1 MAHHRPC
8 ATQGGRP
15 ARDGA
20 WREERPVAR
29 LQAKS
34 LENPDEVR
42 PTPLGH
48 IDIYN
53 LDDLVIGRMVFQP
66 GWHWMEHVQPIAG
79 TSLCQYH
86 HVGVCVSGRLGN
98 RLEDGTTIEI
108 GPGMVFEIP
117 PGHDGWVIGGE
128 PFVAY
133 DVAGVRSFA
142 RIDEKTQ
149 RVLGALVFTDIVDS
163 TALAES
169 LGPARWRELVGTHN
183 ERIQL
188 ELDRYRG
195 RLVKTTGDGVL
206 ALFDGSE
213 RAVRAAAAICLAA
226 KSLGLTIRA
235 GIHTGE
241 VEVAPG
247 DVRGLAVH
255 VAARVM
261 GLAGPGQV
269 YVSATTRE
277 LVADSGLVF
286 DDAGTHELKGVSG
299 ARQLYRLAE
308 PPQG

>member
-1 MAHHRPC
+1 
-8 ATQGGRP
+8 
-15 ARDGA
+15 
-20 WREERPVAR
+20 VAR

-34 LENPDEVR
+34 LDNPDEVR
-42 PTPLGH
+42 PTPFGH

-53 LDDLVIGRMVFQP
+53 LDDLVIGRMVFEP
-66 GWHWMEHVQPIAG
+66 GWHWMEHVQPLAG

-86 HVGVCVSGRLGN
+86 HVGVCIAGRLGT
-98 RLEDGTTIEI
+98 RLEDGTTSEI

-117 PGHDGWVIGGE
+117 PGHDGWVVGDE
-128 PFVAY
+128 TFVAY

-142 RIDEKTQ
+142 RVDERTQ
-149 RVLGALVFTDIVDS
+149 RVLGALLFTDIVDS

-169 LGPARWRELVGTHN
+169 MGPTRWRELVGMHN
-183 ERIQL
+183 ERIQF

-241 VEVAPG
+241 VEVAAG

-261 GLAGPGQV
+261 ALAGPSQV
-269 YVSATTRE
+269 FVSATTRE
-277 LVADSGLVF
+277 LVADSGLMFV
-286 DDAGTHELKGVSG
+286 DAGSHELKGVSG
-299 ARQLYRLAE
+299 ARQLYCLAE
-308 PPQG
+308 GGQG

>member
-1 MAHHRPC
+1 M
-8 ATQGGRP
+8 
-15 ARDGA
+15 
-20 WREERPVAR
+20 AR

-42 PTPLGH
+42 PTPFGH

-53 LDDLVIGRMVFQP
+53 LDDLVIGRMVFEP

-86 HVGVCVSGRLGN
+86 HVGVCIAGRLAN
-98 RLEDGTTIEI
+98 RMEDGTTLEI

-117 PGHDGWVIGGE
+117 PGHDGWVVGDE
-128 PFVAY
+128 AFVAY

-142 RIDEKTQ
+142 RVDESSQ
-149 RVLGALVFTDIVDS
+149 RVLGTILFTDIVDS

-169 LGPARWRELVGTHN
+169 LGPARWRELVGIHN
-183 ERIQL
+183 ERIQF

-206 ALFDGSE
+206 ALFDGAE

-226 KSLGLTIRA
+226 MSLGLTIRA
-235 GIHTGE
+235 GVHTGE
-241 VEVAPG
+241 IEIAAG

-255 VAARVM
+255 VTARVM
-261 GLAGPGQV
+261 ALAGPSQV

-277 LVADSGLVF
+277 LVADSGLTFV
-286 DDAGTHELKGVSG
+286 DAGTHELKGVSG
-299 ARQLYRLAE
+299 ARQLYCLAE
-308 PPQG
+308 PRAA

>member
-1 MAHHRPC
+1 
-8 ATQGGRP
+8 
-15 ARDGA
+15 
-20 WREERPVAR
+20 VAR

-34 LENPDEVR
+34 LESPDEVR
-42 PTPLGH
+42 RTPFGR

-53 LDDLVIGRMVFQP
+53 LDDLVIGRMVFEP

-79 TSLCQYH
+79 TSFCQYH
-86 HVGVCVSGRLGN
+86 HVGICISGRLGN
-98 RLEDGTTIEI
+98 RLEDGTTSEI

-117 PGHDGWVIGGE
+117 PGHDGWVIGDE

-142 RIDEKTQ
+142 RVDESTQ
-149 RVLGALVFTDIVDS
+149 RVLGAVLFTDIVDS

-169 LGPARWRELVGTHN
+169 MGPARWRELVATHN
-183 ERIQL
+183 ERIQF
-188 ELDRYRG
+188 ELDRFRG

-226 KSLGLTIRA
+226 RSLGLTIRA

-241 VEVAPG
+241 VEMAAG

-261 GLAGPGQV
+261 ALAGPSQV
-269 YVSATTRE
+269 YVTATTRE
-277 LVADSGLVF
+277 LVADSGLTFV
-286 DDAGTHELKGVSG
+286 DAGSHELKGVSG
-299 ARQLYRLAE
+299 ARQLYCLAE
-308 PPQG
+308 PGQS